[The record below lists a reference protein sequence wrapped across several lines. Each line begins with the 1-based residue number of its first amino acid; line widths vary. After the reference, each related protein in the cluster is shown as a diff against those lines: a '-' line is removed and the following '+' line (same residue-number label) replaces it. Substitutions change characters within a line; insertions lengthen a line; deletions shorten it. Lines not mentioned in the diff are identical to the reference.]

1 MGIYSVI
8 KKAKKLGFEP
18 QPPKPKPSSE
28 ARDRAIRQ
36 EIREAARKPKGAPSG
51 SEANKKKSMKNPPKN
66 HHSSKKTGWDIKAMV
81 RDKNKSLKLLNKK
94 QKAKR

>member
-8 KKAKKLGFEP
+8 KKARRLGLGP
-18 QPPKPKPSSE
+18 QPPKPKPKPS
-28 ARDRAIRQ
+28 RQ
-36 EIREAARKPKGAPSG
+36 EVREAARKPKNAPSG

-66 HHSSKKTGWDIKAMV
+66 HHSSKKTGQNIKEMV
-81 RDKNKSLKLLNKK
+81 REKNKSLKLLNKR

>member
-18 QPPKPKPSSE
+18 QPPKPKPS
-28 ARDRAIRQ
+28 RQ

-51 SEANKKKSMKNPPKN
+51 SEVNKKKSMKNPPKN